1 MTGAHRRRL
10 GASLVLG
17 VLLLAGRAAAATPEA
32 QLAQRYAP
40 VVRLVTSVYGCE
52 DGDPYVPTDVNVLF
66 GNDEVVLRGPWDRV
80 NVVKVAPTA
89 DDLASGLVDYHLDFP
104 GDALNPGCTYA
115 DWSRRLNAK
124 APPTVYAHVATDA
137 AHPGKLA
144 LQYWFF
150 YVFNDFNNLHEG
162 DWEMIQL
169 DFDAATPA
177 QALGQQPTEVG
188 YSQHEGA
195 ERARWDDA
203 KLEKVD
209 GTHPVV
215 YPAAGSHANFYSQAL
230 FLGRSAAQGVGCD
243 DTEGPYEQL
252 RPTVAVVP
260 SATAAY
266 LAEYPWLGFRGRWG
280 ELRPAFFNGPTGPNM
295 KFQWT
300 EPIAWSKTWR
310 SRSFAV
316 PGGASIGPRATE
328 FFCGAVAAGSGV
340 LTQIVRNPFPGALTV
355 AAVFALLLLA
365 ASRTSWRGSA
375 PLRLARR
382 RAWGELITSARQ
394 MYRRRFRLFAGIGLL
409 FIPFGIAVGLLQY
422 LLFRV
427 VAFVPLVQAAGETN
441 VSVAGLAFSLGLIF
455 TVVALAF
462 VQAATAYAMA
472 AVDRGE
478 HVTALG
484 AYKHALGK
492 LATLFGW
499 VVFAAVVVVVLDL
512 TVVGIPVAAWL
523 IVRWSLLAQVVVLDD
538 RTSPGPLRRSAALV
552 RGHWWRVALF
562 TVVVTG
568 LGLLLGPVVG
578 GVLLL
583 ATSAAFNVINLIT
596 ALVYTVTMPFV
607 AIATTYLYYDLNT
620 RSVLDAHQVD
630 AGDLLP
636 AEI

>member
-32 QLAQRYAP
+32 QLAQRYSP
-40 VVRLVTSVYGCE
+40 VVRLVTSVDGCE
-52 DGDPYVPTDVNVLF
+52 EGDPYVPTDVNVLF
-66 GNDEVVLRGPWDRV
+66 GNDEVVLSGPWDRV
-80 NVVKVAPTA
+80 NVVKIAPTA
-89 DDLASGLVDYHLDFP
+89 GDLSSGRVDYHLDFP

-124 APPTVYAHVATDA
+124 ASPTVYAHVATEA

-169 DFDAATPA
+169 NFDAATPA
-177 QALGQQPTEVG
+177 QALTQQPTEVG

-195 ERARWDDA
+195 ERAGWDDA
-203 KLEKVD
+203 KLEKID

-266 LAEYPWLGFRGRWG
+266 LAEYPWLAFQGRWG

-300 EPIAWSKTWR
+300 QPVTWSKTWR
-310 SRSFAV
+310 NRSFAV

-328 FFCGAVAAGSGV
+328 FFCGAVAAGSNV

-355 AAVFALLLLA
+355 AAVLALLLLA

-409 FIPFGIAVGLLQY
+409 FVPFAIVAALIQY

-427 VAFVPLVQAAGETN
+427 VAFLPLVQSAGETN
-441 VSVAGLAFSLGLIF
+441 ISVAGLAFSLGLIF
-455 TVVALAF
+455 TVVALTF

-472 AVDRGE
+472 AVDRGQ

-484 AYKHALGK
+484 AYKYALKK
-492 LATLFGW
+492 LGTLFGW
-499 VVFAAVVVVVLDL
+499 VVFAAVVVVVLEL
-512 TVVGIPVAAWL
+512 TVVGIPLAAWL

-562 TVVVTG
+562 TVVVAG
-568 LGLLLGPVVG
+568 IGLLLGPVVG
-578 GVLLL
+578 GLLLL